1 MSFLAP
7 TVVCERVR
15 AQVSLELDGELSQ
28 LERRMVSAHLSRC
41 AECRIF
47 ADGTSS
53 FTRALREAPLERF
66 ERPIAVRQLRRPA
79 VLGRFQVGVAAAV
92 AMVAVGIASQL
103 GFGADPRAA
112 SAGAITQFQ
121 TRAELERELAL
132 IELTQAHGPSSAEP
146 VL

>member
-1 MSFLAP
+1 MSLLAP
-7 TVVCERVR
+7 TVICERVR
-15 AQVSLELDGELSQ
+15 GQVSLELDGELSQ

-41 AECRIF
+41 AECRTF
-47 ADGTSS
+47 AEGAAS
-53 FTRALREAPLERF
+53 FTRALREAPLELF

-92 AMVAVGIASQL
+92 AMVAVGLASQL
-103 GFGADPRAA
+103 GSGGSSRAGSPDA
-112 SAGAITQFQ
+112 VSQFQ

-132 IELTQAHGPSSAEP
+132 IELTQSHGPSSAEP